1 MSTRLNQFVCGAAV
15 LLGAISVSH
24 AQFSSPAPAPLSSP
38 IAAVPAAPATDLPV
52 KTVTGAPAPGTPSTG
67 ATDRSSMMLVQA
79 STATVPAASPAGG
92 ATGVTTGTAPAMEMD
107 PTIES
112 GGVGVREF
120 QGDDAGQVL
129 RLLAR
134 QAKINM
140 VVSDQIPPA
149 STVTMRL
156 EDVTALQAIEII
168 ARSKGLFITKIDNV
182 YYVKTAA
189 EREQEPT
196 ESGSYQFSYAQVAK
210 PESLSV
216 KASGVASTGGGA
228 GGGASGGGDR
238 SLASSSTTPNAELLA
253 LIKSQLRSG
262 VEPQFDLRTN
272 TVFFREAVSNMAN
285 FKQFLVQIDRPTK
298 QVMIE
303 ARLVEVTANPRQA
316 YGINWAGVTGGKT
329 LSVGGSGFQ
338 QTTTQPH
345 QDVVRTIT
353 GQAPDGPPVQS
364 FVNGVP
370 VNGTLTQST
379 LPRLDGNGLPV
390 TSTTTTRGSATGG
403 LRDFLFD
410 AAGAVAGQFAILSVP
425 QMSVTLSALNE
436 DSDAEFL
443 ANPKIVTADNLPAKI
458 EIVRAQPVPA
468 VSFNEQTAQSVFNG
482 FSDKVFG
489 NTLLVRPSVNKDDF
503 ITLSVKPEIS
513 SKVGDQPFTFQG
525 ATVVSPIIDTRS
537 LESNVLIKSGDTL
550 AIGGLIQDEVRKSR
564 TKVPVM
570 GDIPVLGY
578 LFQSKA
584 TERVKRN
591 LLVFVTPTILDQR
604 YGTGLEDQVGGLHH
618 SGEEY
623 ADPNGWRN
631 NAKGAVRLVPTSNRQ
646 RAADYPK
653 PGIPP
658 APVRTGSSSK
668 VRFMTDA
675 KERDF

>member
-92 ATGVTTGTAPAMEMD
+92 ATGMTTGTAPAMEMD

-216 KASGVASTGGGA
+216 TASGVGGDGGG
-228 GGGASGGGDR
+228 GSGGGGGGTAGG
-238 SLASSSTTPNAELLA
+238 SMSAGSATPNAELLA
-253 LIKSQLRSG
+253 LIKNQLRSG
-262 VEPQFDLRTN
+262 LDPQFDLRTN
-272 TVFFREAVSNMAN
+272 TVFFREAISNIDN
-285 FKQFLVQIDRPTK
+285 FRRFLVQIDKPTK

-303 ARLVEVTANPRQA
+303 ARLVEVTANPKQA
-316 YGINWAGVTGGKT
+316 YGINWAGVVGSKDAPQSVSYGTNQGG
-329 LSVGGSGFQ
+329 F
-338 QTTTQPH
+338 
-345 QDVVRTIT
+345 
-353 GQAPDGPPVQS
+353 
-364 FVNGVP
+364 
-370 VNGTLTQST
+370 T
-379 LPRLDGNGLPV
+379 LPSSNNNVIGNFGQL
-390 TSTTTTRGSATGG
+390 AQ
-403 LRDFLFD
+403 
-410 AAGAVAGQFAILSVP
+410 GAFAILSVP
-425 QMSVTLSALNE
+425 QMSITLQALNE
-436 DSDAEFL
+436 DNDAEFL
-443 ANPKIVTADNLPAKI
+443 ANPRIVTADNLPAKI
-458 EIVRAQPVPA
+458 QIVRAQPVANYIPGGA
-468 VSFNEQTAQSVFNG
+468 GADGELLPPT
-482 FSDKVFG
+482 FSGTQDKLFG
-489 NTLLVRPSVNKDDF
+489 NTLLVRPSVNKDSF
-503 ITLSVKPEIS
+503 VTLSVKPEIS
-513 SKVGDQPFTFQG
+513 NKVGDASFPVAG
-525 ATVVSPIIDTRS
+525 SGGIEIKSPIIDTRS
-537 LESNVLIKSGDTL
+537 VESNVLIRSGDTL

-578 LFQSKA
+578 LFQSRA
-584 TERVKRN
+584 NERVKRN
-591 LLVFVTPTILDQR
+591 LLVFVTPTILDQS

-618 SGEEY
+618 SGEEF

-631 NAKGAVRLVPTSNRQ
+631 NAKGAVRLLPTSNRQ

-675 KERDF
+675 KDRDF

>member
-1 MSTRLNQFVCGAAV
+1 MSNRLNQFVCGAAA
-15 LLGAISVSH
+15 LLGAISVSQ
-24 AQFSSPAPAPLSSP
+24 AQSSSPASAPRSSP
-38 IAAVPAAPATDLPV
+38 MAVVEAAPATDLPT
-52 KTVTGAPAPGTPSTG
+52 KSATSYPAPGAAVTG
-67 ATDRSSMMLVQA
+67 EDRSSMMLVQA
-79 STATVPAASPAGG
+79 TATVPAATPVPG
-92 ATGVTTGTAPAMEMD
+92 ATGTTTGTAPVGELD
-107 PTIES
+107 PSIDS

-140 VVSDQIPPA
+140 VVSDQIPPG

-156 EDVTALQAIEII
+156 EDVSALQAIEII

-210 PESLSV
+210 PEALTV
-216 KASGVASTGGGA
+216 TASAVGGA
-228 GGGASGGGDR
+228 GGAGGAGAGGAGGTGGG
-238 SLASSSTTPNAELLA
+238 SMSAGSATPNTELLT
-253 LIKSQLRSG
+253 LIKNQLRSG
-262 VEPQFDLRTN
+262 LDPQFDLRTN
-272 TVFFREAVSNMAN
+272 TVFYREAISNIDN
-285 FKQFLVQIDRPTK
+285 FRRFLVQIDKPTK

-303 ARLVEVTANPRQA
+303 ARLVEVTANPKQA
-316 YGINWAGVTGGKT
+316 YGINWAGVVGSAGSPQTISYGTSAGG
-329 LSVGGSGFQ
+329 F
-338 QTTTQPH
+338 
-345 QDVVRTIT
+345 
-353 GQAPDGPPVQS
+353 
-364 FVNGVP
+364 
-370 VNGTLTQST
+370 T
-379 LPRLDGNGLPV
+379 LPSSNNNIIGNFGQL
-390 TSTTTTRGSATGG
+390 AQ
-403 LRDFLFD
+403 
-410 AAGAVAGQFAILSVP
+410 GAFAILSVP
-425 QMSVTLSALNE
+425 EMSVTLQALNE

-443 ANPKIVTADNLPAKI
+443 ANPRIVTADNLPAKI
-458 EIVRAQPVPA
+458 QIVRAQPVANYIPGGA
-468 VSFNEQTAQSVFNG
+468 GADGQLLPPT
-482 FSDKVFG
+482 FSGTTDKLFG
-489 NTLLVRPSVNKDDF
+489 NTLLVRPSVNKDSF
-503 ITLSVKPEIS
+503 VTLSVKPEIS
-513 SKVGDQPFTFQG
+513 NKVGDESFPVAGSGGITIK
-525 ATVVSPIIDTRS
+525 SPVIDTRS
-537 LESNVLIKSGDTL
+537 VESNVLIKSGDTL

-578 LFQSKA
+578 LFQSRSN
-584 TERVKRN
+584 ERVKRN
-591 LLVFVTPTILDQR
+591 LLVFVTPTILDQS

-658 APVRTGSSSK
+658 APAKTGSSSK

-675 KERDF
+675 KDRDF